1 MISYSSTIGNGKSN
15 GKVVALERRN
25 IYGYVDRERTSK
37 TARKF
42 GTRCKSADASKSVLP
57 ENDI

>member
-1 MISYSSTIGNGKSN
+1 MISYSSTIGSGKSN

-25 IYGYVDRERTSK
+25 MYGYVDRERTGK
-37 TARKF
+37 TAMKF
-42 GTRCKSADASKSVLP
+42 CTRCKSVLP